1 MGRAACPL
9 VVSDEPAPGVR
20 VARFTRPDNLADLD
34 DNGESIAATPL
45 YREFRR
51 AALDGLAPGQGVVA
65 NLGLVE
71 VLPSAFFRLLIQVNA
86 DVKAAGGRFLLCC
99 LTATARKA
107 FDIMGGERT
116 FPGLVRESEAK
127 AVYDAKQPA

>member
-9 VVSDEPAPGVR
+9 VVSEDAVPGVR
-20 VARFTRPDNLADLD
+20 VARFVRPDNLADLD
-34 DNGESIAATPL
+34 DNGESITATPL

-51 AALDGLAPGQGVVA
+51 AALDGLAPGQAVVV

-71 VLPSAFFRLLIQVNA
+71 VLPSAFFRLLIQVDA
-86 DVKAAGGRFLLCC
+86 DVTAAGGRLLLCC
-99 LTATARKA
+99 LTATGRKA
-107 FDIMGGERT
+107 FDIMGGGRT
-116 FPGLVRESEAK
+116 FPGRVRESEAK